1 MKRSASSGDNGRQGV
16 DINISP
22 LIDCVFLLLI
32 FFIVTTVFV
41 DETGVEVKKPR
52 AASAEDVARQSIMIA
67 LLPDGRIMFAGREVN
82 LNSVRGLVAQRLRA
96 ERVPVV
102 ILADA
107 DARTG
112 PLVDLID
119 ECKLAGAE
127 QVSIG
132 AEGAGVAGGGVG
144 SGE

>member
-1 MKRSASSGDNGRQGV
+1 MRRTASSGGEGRPGV

-41 DETGVEVKKPR
+41 EETGVEVKKPR
-52 AASAEDVARQSIMIA
+52 AASAADVAKQSIMIA
-67 LLPDGRIMFAGREVN
+67 LLPDGRIMHAGREVN

-96 ERVPVV
+96 TPVPVV
-102 ILADA
+102 ILADT

-112 PLVDLID
+112 RLVDLID

-132 AEGAGVAGGGVG
+132 VEAE
-144 SGE
+144 